1 MNIVFLFG
9 SFQAIPIGVKD
20 FRVTGRYTLEQDA
33 EFVGVAPHAHSL
45 CTWMTLKATLP
56 GQTNPILLVRV
67 PRFDFNWQSAYWL
80 KKQLHL
86 PKGTVIDAEV
96 SYDNS
101 TDNPHNPYDP
111 PQTVWLGESTFDE
124 MLLPM
129 LLMGSD
135 KPLDPMS
142 KSFMLFNMAMARSKF
157 MRRLIDGEHKYLLS
171 PDGTVELDPSFNEN
185 SRPQSVEDAKK
196 K

>member
-1 MNIVFLFG
+1 M
-9 SFQAIPIGVKD
+9 
-20 FRVTGRYTLEQDA
+20 TGRYTLEQDA

-86 PKGTVIDAEV
+86 PKGTVIDAEA

-101 TDNPHNPYDP
+101 ADNPRNPYDP

-129 LLMGSD
+129 MLMASD
-135 KPLDPMS
+135 KPLDPLS
-142 KSFMLFNMAMARSKF
+142 ESFVLFNMAGARSNF
-157 MRRLIDGEHKYLLS
+157 MRRLIDRQSKYRRR
-171 PDGTVELDPSFNEN
+171 PDGIIEVDPNYTPKIH
-185 SRPQSVEDAKK
+185 PQLVEDAKK